1 MKFSYVITE
10 LCLTLF
16 LVSCATV
23 PKSTLMPEY
32 PVESVEAGPTKG
44 HETQPST
51 TPESAPDLPL
61 SPAETFSISTET
73 YTASLAQVRNLIERL
88 NLLILQTNFEDWKVH
103 LDAQYMDRFN
113 DPVVLQAVMDSS
125 NMLRENGVKLR
136 NLADYF
142 KFVVSPSRSNVTV
155 DSIAYMDEN
164 RVEAFALIK
173 GQKVLLYQ
181 LKLSGEEW
189 MVSNW

>member
-1 MKFSYVITE
+1 
-10 LCLTLF
+10 
-16 LVSCATV
+16 
-23 PKSTLMPEY
+23 
-32 PVESVEAGPTKG
+32 
-44 HETQPST
+44 
-51 TPESAPDLPL
+51 
-61 SPAETFSISTET
+61 
-73 YTASLAQVRNLIERL
+73 
-88 NLLILQTNFEDWKVH
+88 
-103 LDAQYMDRFN
+103 MDRFN

-173 GQKVLLYQ
+173 GQKVLVYQ

>member
-1 MKFSYVITE
+1 MKFSHVITE

-113 DPVVLQAVMDSS
+113 DPVVLQAAMDSS

-164 RVEAFALIK
+164 RVEPSHSLRGRKFFFI
-173 GQKVLLYQ
+173 
-181 LKLSGEEW
+181 
-189 MVSNW
+189 N